1 MSCPPRAA
9 PSCRCVVPE
18 GAGGWLSPDGK
29 RYAYTPVMR
38 EFRTWKR
45 YHGGRAQDVWI
56 YDLAANTSERITDY
70 DGTDNQPVWLGDTI
84 YFTSDRGANQKL
96 NLWAHDVRTKRQS
109 EVTTHDRYD
118 VLWPSGGPAGVVY
131 ENGGYIYRFDP
142 ATAASTRVDIRVAG
156 DFRGTVPTTRSVKSE
171 IQSAELSP
179 TGKRALFEAHGDVF
193 TAPAKEGEI
202 RNLTSTPGI
211 RETAP
216 TWSPNGRSIA
226 YLSDRT
232 GEYEIYVRPADG
244 SGEERRVTTDGH
256 TWRFPPAWS
265 PDSTLLAY
273 ADKSQRLRIV
283 TAATGATVDVDR
295 GRYGD
300 LTTYRWSP
308 DSRWLAYVKQPES
321 TRLSAIWVYSV
332 ADGKTQQ
339 LTSGNAA
346 DSEPVFDPLGRY
358 LYFLSN
364 RDFRLTFS
372 GFEFN
377 YVYTDPTRVY
387 VGVLSKTGPALFLPQ
402 SDEEAPR
409 SDEILRPPAPPGGAQ
424 PIVPKPPPESSK
436 PDAPKPQKPE
446 DAKRETA
453 PAAAAQ
459 EARPAASPN
468 APDVHPPA
476 PVTVR
481 IDADGFERRV
491 RAIPGPPADIRSL
504 QVTERAVLYL
514 IGQGPRTRLAMYDI
528 DDKKESTVLT
538 GISGYELSRDG
549 KKVLFSTNSD
559 YGIGDVKADQ
569 KTTEGLLA
577 LDRLTVR
584 VDPRAE
590 WKQEYTDAWRILRD
604 WFYDPNLGGVDWN
617 EVRDRYAELLP
628 SVAARADL
636 DYVFGEVAGEL
647 GAGHVYVQPPAGNRV
662 PRVEGGLL
670 GADIRPDA
678 SGAFRIE
685 KIYPGENWH
694 ENFRSPLTEPGVR
707 VNEGDYIL
715 AVDGVPT
722 KGVDNFYRLL
732 EAKGA
737 GAVTLLVNNSPAA
750 TGARTER
757 VRPIT
762 SEQGLRYL
770 DWVESRRRIVDKASN
785 GRIGYIHL
793 PNTGEE
799 GNREL
804 FKSFYP
810 QAAKEALIID
820 VRYNGGG
827 FIPDRMIE
835 LVSRPVLNYWAR
847 RGVEP
852 TSTPAYANSGPKVC
866 LINGQSSSGGDAFP
880 YYFKKLGLGPLI
892 GTRTWGGLIGLSGNP
907 PLLDGGT
914 ITAPTF
920 RFLGTGGEWEV
931 EGVGVAPDIE
941 VIDAPHLVA
950 QGHDPSLERGIAELL
965 KQLADHPRK
974 PVVAPSA
981 PRTKGS
987 SR

>member
-1 MSCPPRAA
+1 MRSRLAVLLFSLLLLSVLTTAQDAPTRLLRYPAISKELIAFVYAGDIWLVPIGGGYARQLTSGDGEELFPRFSPDGRTIAFTGQYDGRRQVYTIPVTGGTPTELTFYNDAVGLPPRGGVDNRVLGWTPDGKQVLFNAHRTPWSERNARPYLVPAA
-9 PSCRCVVPE
+9 GGTELPMIVPE

-84 YFTSDRGANQKL
+84 YFTSDRGASQKL
-96 NLWAHDVRTKRQS
+96 NLWSHDVRTKQQTQA
-109 EVTTHDRYD
+109 TTHDRYD

-131 ENGGYIYRFDP
+131 ENGGSIYRFDP
-142 ATAASTRVDIRVAG
+142 ATGQSARVDIRVAG
-156 DFRGTVPTTRSVKSE
+156 DLRRTVPATRNVKSE

-179 TGKRALFEAHGDVF
+179 TGRRALIEAHGDVF

-211 RETAP
+211 RDTAP
-216 TWSPNGRSIA
+216 PWSPNGRFIA

-256 TWRFPPAWS
+256 TWRFPPSWS
-265 PDSTLLAY
+265 PDSKLLAY
-273 ADKSQRLRIV
+273 ADKSQRLRLV
-283 TAATGATVDVDR
+283 TVSTGATVDVDR
-295 GRYGD
+295 GRYSD

-321 TRLSAIWVYSV
+321 TRLSAIWVYSIE
-332 ADGKTQQ
+332 DGTPRQ

-402 SDEEAPR
+402 SDEEPQRDDDA
-409 SDEILRPPAPPGGAQ
+409 LRPPTPPGRQQ
-424 PIVPKPPPESSK
+424 PNTPKPPPPDASK
-436 PDAPKPQKPE
+436 PDAAKPAPQQPEAAKP
-446 DAKRETA
+446 DA
-453 PAAAAQ
+453 PAAPAP
-459 EARPAASPN
+459 ETKPAASSTGL
-468 APDVHPPA
+468 DLHPPPA
-476 PVTVR
+476 VTVR

-504 QVTERAVLYL
+504 QATDRAVLYL
-514 IGQGPRTRLAMYDI
+514 VGQGPRTRLAMYDI

-549 KKVLFSTNSD
+549 KKLLFLTGSD
-559 YGIGDVKADQ
+559 YAIGDVKADQ
-569 KTTEGLLA
+569 KSSEGVLA
-577 LDRLTVR
+577 LDRLTLR

-590 WKQEYTDAWRILRD
+590 WKQQYADAWRILRD
-604 WFYDPNLGGVDWN
+604 WYYDPNLGGVDWKD
-617 EVRDRYAELLP
+617 VRDRYAELLP
-628 SVAARADL
+628 FVADRADL
-636 DYVFGEVAGEL
+636 DYVFGEIAGEL

-670 GADIRPDA
+670 GAEIRPDA

-685 KIYPGENWH
+685 KIYAGENWH

-707 VNEGDYIL
+707 VAEGDYIL

-722 KGVDNFYRLL
+722 RGVDNLYRLL

-737 GAVTLLVNNSPAA
+737 GAVTLLVNSTPSTN
-750 TGARTER
+750 GARTER

-770 DWVESRRRIVDKASN
+770 D
-785 GRIGYIHL
+785 
-793 PNTGEE
+793 
-799 GNREL
+799 
-804 FKSFYP
+804 
-810 QAAKEALIID
+810 
-820 VRYNGGG
+820 
-827 FIPDRMIE
+827 
-835 LVSRPVLNYWAR
+835 
-847 RGVEP
+847 
-852 TSTPAYANSGPKVC
+852 C
-866 LINGQSSSGGDAFP
+866 
-880 YYFKKLGLGPLI
+880 
-892 GTRTWGGLIGLSGNP
+892 
-907 PLLDGGT
+907 
-914 ITAPTF
+914 
-920 RFLGTGGEWEV
+920 
-931 EGVGVAPDIE
+931 
-941 VIDAPHLVA
+941 
-950 QGHDPSLERGIAELL
+950 
-965 KQLADHPRK
+965 
-974 PVVAPSA
+974 
-981 PRTKGS
+981 
-987 SR
+987 